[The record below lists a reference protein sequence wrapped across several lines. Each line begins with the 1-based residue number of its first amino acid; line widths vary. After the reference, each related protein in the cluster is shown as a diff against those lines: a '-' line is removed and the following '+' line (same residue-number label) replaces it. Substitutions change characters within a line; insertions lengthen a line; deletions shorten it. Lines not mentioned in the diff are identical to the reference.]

1 MSFSHENFIYIYI
14 YIYILSHIGI
24 LNGKIDP
31 TSGIDANL
39 EKMKNTLFRKK
50 LLVNS
55 NQRSTT
61 ACGRPFE
68 SSIFIFYFC
77 TMKFTFIEYET
88 FQKIFLALKSNNL
101 KLTLC

>member
-1 MSFSHENFIYIYI
+1 MTTLYIYI

-61 ACGRPFE
+61 GLWTA
-68 SSIFIFYFC
+68 I
-77 TMKFTFIEYET
+77 
-88 FQKIFLALKSNNL
+88 
-101 KLTLC
+101 